1 MRNANFYMISFS
13 STHHALRAEQ
23 YLKPM
28 MPVCTMPT
36 LRAVSKSCGISLRIE
51 EHERAVIKAALTGGF
66 PVPRDCYR
74 IFYVMDALP
83 VEVQPQ
89 EL

>member
-1 MRNANFYMISFS
+1 MRNINFYMISFS

-23 YLKPM
+23 YLACLV
-28 MPVCTMPT
+28 PVCTMPT
-36 LRAVSKSCGISLRIE
+36 LRAVSQSCGISLRVE
-51 EHERAVIKAALTGGF
+51 EESRAALKNALLQGF
-66 PVPRDCYR
+66 PVPREQYR

-83 VEVQPQ
+83 AEIQPQ

>member
-23 YLKPM
+23 YLDSV

-36 LRAVSKSCGISLRIE
+36 LRAVSQSCGISLRIE
-51 EHERAVIKAALTGGF
+51 EESCAALKSALLQGF
-66 PVPRDCYR
+66 PVPREQYR
-74 IFYVMDALP
+74 IFHVIDAFP
-83 VEVQPQ
+83 AEVQPQ